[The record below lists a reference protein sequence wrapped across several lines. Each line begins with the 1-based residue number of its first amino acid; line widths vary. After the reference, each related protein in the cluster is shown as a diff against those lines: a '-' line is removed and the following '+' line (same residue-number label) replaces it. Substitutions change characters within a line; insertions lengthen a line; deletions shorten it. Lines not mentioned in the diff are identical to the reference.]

1 MIGTYSI
8 VPVKGHYEAYSED
21 GKFVLSGDTWDECYL
36 ELKEI
41 IVTESKQKCEVA

>member
-8 VPVKGHYEAYSED
+8 VPVREHYEAYSED
-21 GKFVLSGDTWDECYL
+21 GKFVVSGDTWDECYI